1 VRRRIWLLTIGMTT
15 LVVLAFAIPLAVLI
29 RQNFEDRALREAR
42 LTAENTAYYISASKP
57 DRRAIMHYL
66 AGYDSDTAGRTSV
79 VLPDGQ
85 VIGAAPPRIPD
96 GDEDQGHE
104 QDEPDPGHVSTP
116 NVTPLG
122 GGTVTE
128 VKAATPSGTVRV
140 LTYLTEAQMR
150 AGVMTW
156 WLLLAGACLGLLAL
170 SAGAAEIVTR
180 RMVRS
185 LTATARTAD
194 RLTHG
199 DREARAPEEGVAE
212 VAMVGRALN
221 RLAIRIDEL
230 IADERETAADVSH
243 RLRTPLTRLRLD
255 VDALP
260 DSPSA
265 RLLAQHVSHL
275 ERTLTAVIHAARR
288 PQREGIA
295 PSSDATAVA
304 GGRVK
309 FWSALAEDQ
318 GRKVVL
324 ALPDHPLLVRA
335 APEDLAAAVDA
346 LLENAVAHTPEGT
359 AITVRL
365 GPPHAWDEPPDA
377 TLRQGAV
384 LVIRAEAPGIPVGA
398 GRRGHSDRGSTGL
411 GLDIAR
417 RCAEASG
424 GELRIGSAQPHGAR
438 VELRLGAP

>member
-1 VRRRIWLLTIGMTT
+1 MTT
-15 LVVLAFAIPLAVLI
+15 LVVLAFAIPLAILI

-42 LTAENTAYYISASKP
+42 LTAENTGYYISASNP
-57 DRRAIMHYL
+57 RAPAIMHYL
-66 AGYDSDTAGRTSV
+66 AGYDSETPGRTSV
-79 VLPDGQ
+79 VLPDGR
-85 VIGAAPPRIPD
+85 VIGAAPPSLPH
-96 GDEDQGHE
+96 GDDDHGE
-104 QDEPDPGHVSTP
+104 EPEEPGPGKVSTP
-116 NVTPLG
+116 NVSSLG
-122 GGTVTE
+122 SGTVTE
-128 VKAATPSGTVRV
+128 VKAATPGGTVRV
-140 LTYLTEAQMR
+140 LTYLTNDEMH
-150 AGVMTW
+150 AGVVTW
-156 WLLLAGACLGLLAL
+156 WLLLAAACLGLVAL
-170 SAGAAEIVTR
+170 SAGGAEIVTR

-185 LTATARTAD
+185 LTATAQTAD

-199 DREARAPEEGVAE
+199 EREARAPEEGVAE

-221 RLAIRIDEL
+221 RLAARIDEL

-265 RLLAQHVSHL
+265 RGLSRHVSHL

-295 PSSDATAVA
+295 PSSDATAVVRD
-304 GGRVK
+304 RVK

-318 GRKVVL
+318 GRQVNL
-324 ALPDHPLLVRA
+324 ELPDHAVAVRA

-346 LLENAVAHTPEGT
+346 LLENAVAHTPDGT

-365 GPPHAWDEPPDA
+365 SGPQDLDVTPMAAHPI
-377 TLRQGAV
+377 TGV
-384 LVIRAEAPGIPVGA
+384 LVISDEGPGIPQGA
-398 GRRGHSDRGSTGL
+398 GRRGYSDRGSTGL

-424 GELRIGSAQPHGAR
+424 GDLRIGSAHPHGAR

>member
-1 VRRRIWLLTIGMTT
+1 MTT

-42 LTAENTAYYISASKP
+42 LTAENTAYYISASNP
-57 DRRAIMHYL
+57 DPQAIMHYL
-66 AGYDSDTAGRTSV
+66 AGYDSETAGRTSV
-79 VLPDGQ
+79 VLPDGRL
-85 VIGAAPPRIPD
+85 IGAAPPRMPD
-96 GDEDQGHE
+96 GDGDEGDEH
-104 QDEPDPGHVSTP
+104 EPDPGHVSAP
-116 NVTPLG
+116 SVTTLG
-122 GGTVTE
+122 GGTITE
-128 VKAATPSGTVRV
+128 VNAATTGGTVRV
-140 LTYLTEAQMR
+140 LTYLTEAQMH
-150 AGVMTW
+150 AGAMTW

-170 SAGAAEIVTR
+170 SAGAAEIVSS

-185 LTATARTAD
+185 LMATARTAD
-194 RLTHG
+194 HLTHG
-199 DREARAPEEGVAE
+199 DRDARAPEEGVAE

-221 RLAIRIDEL
+221 RLAVRIDEL

-275 ERTLTAVIHAARR
+275 ERTLTVVIHAARR

-295 PSSDATAVA
+295 PSSDATAIV
-304 GGRVK
+304 GDRVK

-318 GRKVVL
+318 GRRVRL
-324 ALPDHPLLVRA
+324 ELPNHPLPVRA

-365 GPPHAWDEPPDA
+365 GPPQERNAAPAA
-377 TLRQGAV
+377 THPIVAM
-384 LVIRAEAPGIPVGA
+384 LVISDQGPGIPDGA

-438 VELRLGAP
+438 LELRLGAP

>member
-1 VRRRIWLLTIGMTT
+1 
-15 LVVLAFAIPLAVLI
+15 
-29 RQNFEDRALREAR
+29 
-42 LTAENTAYYISASKP
+42 
-57 DRRAIMHYL
+57 
-66 AGYDSDTAGRTSV
+66 
-79 VLPDGQ
+79 
-85 VIGAAPPRIPD
+85 
-96 GDEDQGHE
+96 
-104 QDEPDPGHVSTP
+104 
-116 NVTPLG
+116 VTPLG
-122 GGTVTE
+122 GGTITE

-140 LTYLTEAQMR
+140 LTYLTEDQMR

-156 WLLLAGACLGLLAL
+156 WLVLVAACLGLLAL

-185 LTATARTAD
+185 LTATATTAD
-194 RLTHG
+194 RLSHG
-199 DREARAPEEGVAE
+199 QRDARAPEEGVAE

-221 RLAIRIDEL
+221 RLAGRIDEL

-255 VDALP
+255 IDALP

-265 RLLAQHVSHL
+265 RMLAQHVSHL

-295 PSSDATAVA
+295 PSSDATTVV
-304 GGRVK
+304 GDRVK

-318 GRKVVL
+318 GRQVRL
-324 ALPDHPLLVRA
+324 ELPDHPMLVRA

-359 AITVRL
+359 AITARL
-365 GPPHAWDEPPDA
+365 SPPYEWDAAPAAKQPIV
-377 TLRQGAV
+377 AV
-384 LVIRAEAPGIPVGA
+384 LVISDEGRGIPDGA

-424 GELRIGSAQPHGAR
+424 GELRIDAAQPHGAR

>member
-1 VRRRIWLLTIGMTT
+1 MTT

-42 LTAENTAYYISASKP
+42 LTAENTAYYISASNP
-57 DRRAIMHYL
+57 DPQAIMHYL
-66 AGYDSDTAGRTSV
+66 AGYDSETAGRTSV
-79 VLPDGQ
+79 VLPDGRL
-85 VIGAAPPRIPD
+85 IGAAPPRMPD
-96 GDEDQGHE
+96 GDGDEGDEH
-104 QDEPDPGHVSTP
+104 EPDPGHVSAP
-116 NVTPLG
+116 SVTTLG
-122 GGTVTE
+122 GGTITE
-128 VKAATPSGTVRV
+128 VNAATTGGTVRV
-140 LTYLTEAQMR
+140 LTYLTEAQMH
-150 AGVMTW
+150 AGAMTW

-170 SAGAAEIVTR
+170 SAGAAEIVSS

-185 LTATARTAD
+185 LMATARTAD
-194 RLTHG
+194 HLTHG
-199 DREARAPEEGVAE
+199 DRDARAPEEGVAE

-221 RLAIRIDEL
+221 RLAVRIDEL

-275 ERTLTAVIHAARR
+275 ERTLTVVIHAARR

-295 PSSDATAVA
+295 PSSDATAVV

-318 GRKVVL
+318 GRQIAL
-324 ALPDHPLLVRA
+324 TLPDHPLLVRA
-335 APEDLAAAVDA
+335 ATEDLAAAVDA

-365 GPPHAWDEPPDA
+365 GPPHEWDTAPAAPHPIV
-377 TLRQGAV
+377 AV
-384 LVIRAEAPGIPVGA
+384 LVISDKGPGIPDGA

-417 RCAEASG
+417 RCADASG
-424 GELRIGSAQPHGAR
+424 GELRIRSAQPHGAQ